1 MTSRKTKKIGFEVI
15 FLSFKFQEINEND
28 LQYLKYNMTKYKR
41 TTLDCIFAS
50 IRRVFQN
57 VYLAQLENIM
67 RHYFSDHIFRCT
79 KTSER
84 YTFLHKDR
92 PSNKENY
99 GLISLLSDMQKF

>member
-1 MTSRKTKKIGFEVI
+1 MTSRKTKKIGFEAI
-15 FLSFKFQEINEND
+15 FLSVKFQEINEND

-41 TTLDCIFAS
+41 TPLDCIFAS
-50 IRRVFQN
+50 IRRVFEN

-67 RHYFSDHIFRCT
+67 RHYFSNHIFRCT

-92 PSNKENY
+92 PSNKEK
-99 GLISLLSDMQKF
+99 LRTD